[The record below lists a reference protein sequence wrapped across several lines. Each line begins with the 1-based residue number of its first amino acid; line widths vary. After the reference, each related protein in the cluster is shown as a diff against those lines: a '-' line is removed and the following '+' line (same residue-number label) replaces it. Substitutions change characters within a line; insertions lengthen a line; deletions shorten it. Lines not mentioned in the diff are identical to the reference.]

1 MLRLLV
7 DSKTDREI
15 AETLYISPR
24 TASKHVGA
32 ILVKLDVASRGEAAV
47 RALRECLV

>member
-1 MLRLLV
+1 VLRLLV

-15 AETLYISPR
+15 ADTLFISPR

-32 ILVKLDVASRGEAAV
+32 ILAKLDVTSRGEAAV
-47 RALRECLV
+47 RALRESLV